1 MLAFDRSGSSL
12 SLRGLQSVGNA
23 NSATVTSSTGGNG
36 GNGAGGNSATN
47 QQSCPSPAHRTVHRS
62 ISATTSKPS
71 RRASSGGETNNRE
84 SSSTTTNSNNTA
96 ATATTTTSS
105 SSSNAGANHHHNILC
120 SLLPYSPLPV
130 SLMIRASESMSH
142 QGRKKPGKCA
152 RFYRVW
158 LCDGFA
164 RACVIIAY
172 VCMLILCRILLLY
185 AIMCFNISFLMYGV
199 FSSFFF
205 LVLYNCVCFGFL

>member
-1 MLAFDRSGSSL
+1 M
-12 SLRGLQSVGNA
+12 
-23 NSATVTSSTGGNG
+23 TSSTGGNG

-164 RACVIIAY
+164 RVCHYCICVY
-172 VCMLILCRILLLY
+172 V
-185 AIMCFNISFLMYGV
+185 NIVSDIVIVRYYV
-199 FSSFFF
+199 F
-205 LVLYNCVCFGFL
+205 